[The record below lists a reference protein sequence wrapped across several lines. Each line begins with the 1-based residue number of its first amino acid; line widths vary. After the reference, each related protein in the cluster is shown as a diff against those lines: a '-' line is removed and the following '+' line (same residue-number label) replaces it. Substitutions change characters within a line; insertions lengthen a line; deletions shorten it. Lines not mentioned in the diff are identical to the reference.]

1 MKIVFLDGYTINPG
15 DLTWETLEALG
26 ELVVYDRT
34 EPADIVSRA
43 AGAEVV
49 IVNKT
54 ALGAAH
60 FDALPQLRLVC
71 VAATGFDRIDT
82 AAARERNI
90 TVCNCAG
97 YSSQS
102 VAQMVISL
110 LLEAI
115 DSVGHYTE
123 ENRKGAWVNSPDFCY
138 TSWPRME
145 LAGKRAAIVGFGNIG
160 QAVAC
165 ILSAFGMEIW
175 AVTSKAPSAL
185 PPHVKK
191 ATLEEAFGECHVVS
205 LNCPLTAANRGFVN
219 EALLGKVRPGLILIN
234 TARGALVQ
242 EEAVA
247 DALREGRLGAYCT
260 DVLAVEP
267 PQADCPLFTA
277 PRCFITPHI
286 GWDTPEAR
294 LRILHILETNIRAF
308 VAGKPVSVV
317 N

>member
-15 DLTWETLEALG
+15 DLTWAPLEALG
-26 ELVVYDRT
+26 DFVVYDRT
-34 EPADIVSRA
+34 DPAEVVPRA
-43 AGAEVV
+43 ADADVV

-54 ALGAAH
+54 VLGEAELTS
-60 FDALPQLRLVC
+60 LPRLKLIC

-82 AAARERNI
+82 ATARKRGI

-97 YSSQS
+97 YSSES
-102 VAQMVISL
+102 VAQMAVSL

-115 DSVGHYTE
+115 DSVGHYTA
-123 ENRKGAWVNSPDFCY
+123 ENRRGVWTDCPDFCY

-160 QAVAC
+160 QTLAR

-175 AVTSKAPSAL
+175 AVTAKDASAL
-185 PPHVKK
+185 PPHIRK
-191 ATLEEAFGECHVVS
+191 ATLAEAFSQCHVVS
-205 LNCPLTAANRGFVN
+205 LNCPLTPANRGFVN
-219 EALLGKVRPGLILIN
+219 EALLRTVRPGLLLVN
-234 TARGALVQ
+234 TARGALVH

-247 DALREGRLGAYCT
+247 EALRAGRLGAYCT
-260 DVLAVEP
+260 DVLATEP
-267 PQADCPLFTA
+267 PQADCPLLAA
-277 PRCFITPHI
+277 PRCFVTPHI

-294 LRILHILETNIRAF
+294 LRILHILENNIRAF
-308 VAGKPVSVV
+308 VAGSPVSVV